1 MKNKII
7 NVFVFI
13 ISLVLFISYLFIVA
27 KHIDFFATKTLAYAS
42 IIELKEKESGDG
54 TVITIQ
60 FQNQFKEK
68 REEETLNLSN
78 SFSKDLINKK
88 NIQVFYTKYFS
99 QVLIK
104 DYENPTTLIFFYDLI
119 VLTLLYFAI
128 RAGLK
133 AA

>member
-78 SFSKDLINKK
+78 SFSKDFGKWIPIKGSQKKLKIGINV
-88 NIQVFYTKYFS
+88 NQTS
-99 QVLIK
+99 QGGRMV
-104 DYENPTTLIFFYDLI
+104 
-119 VLTLLYFAI
+119 
-128 RAGLK
+128 
-133 AA
+133 